1 MPPNSKSNTFSS
13 CLLAQAPSCQ
23 LPIPLPQQTW
33 YYQHSSWT
41 HRRIQPV
48 KIYTTLAFN
57 LWAAKESVT
66 WIDTVQDVRV
76 TVGSPQKHK
85 AIDLRGVASNVWV
98 MLWPWLHLALL
109 KQQKNNSTQHK
120 ELPFDSTGCRKSKHD
135 DLEREESHSS
145 SEDETSPHIRP
156 GEMFK

>member
-33 YYQHSSWT
+33 YYQRSSWA

-85 AIDLRGVASNVWV
+85 AIDLRGKVVGVNVVVLVKLVQGKVSGQAAGARKVSGQVAGATNVFGQV
-98 MLWPWLHLALL
+98 VGA
-109 KQQKNNSTQHK
+109 
-120 ELPFDSTGCRKSKHD
+120 RKVF
-135 DLEREESHSS
+135 
-145 SEDETSPHIRP
+145 
-156 GEMFK
+156 G